1 MGPETATAS
10 PELTGGGGFTFEDR
24 VAAIYLTALIGESGA
39 AGLRGDRV
47 VAVELQRAAFG
58 QPLDDLIV
66 SAALQDGSSA
76 RLGLQ
81 VKRSLTVSAAESN
94 TDFRE
99 VVAKAWA
106 TIKAD
111 DFRHEFDRVGVAAG
125 SVADG
130 PKRAAQA
137 VFEWAR
143 LSPTADDFQ
152 ARFGPG
158 IANDQHRRTRDA
170 FFAALQAADPAATQ
184 EDLRRLLASFQL
196 ITFDL
201 LHEGATDEA
210 NAVSLLRTYLAPGD
224 ASRAEDLFVRLA
236 HIAQESAGAAGQ
248 FSRPLLLARLRA
260 RFRFTPA
267 TSFRGDL
274 AKLEDEAR
282 LAVAEID
289 DSVEGHHIP
298 RPRLADRVTEAQSKR
313 RFVQISGLP
322 GTGKSVVLRGLVEA
336 ALATGPVIFLKA
348 DRLQGKGWAGYAAA
362 LRLETPRLIDILLE
376 VGTVGTATL
385 FIDGLDRVEVEHRA
399 IVNDLLNLLAQ
410 APELAEWRVVATV
423 RDNGLEP
430 LRTWLSPRWLA
441 GGPVLVD
448 VSVFDDAEAEALAQA
463 RPNLRGL
470 LFGPRKLRELTRR
483 PFHLSV
489 IAHVP
494 NPAAIASEVDL
505 IEAWWRGG
513 GYDAP
518 DERVGDRQ
526 RALLTLASEGARTL
540 GRRIAVG
547 AAPSAPL
554 TELRSDGVIRE
565 VRSGHTVAFA
575 HDIYFEW
582 AFLHLLV
589 DRGDAWPEVLSAV
602 GEPPVLG
609 RTVELL
615 AQLYFRE
622 PPAWASHLA
631 RLEAL
636 GLRSQWTR
644 AWMLGPF
651 GSAGFDDQAA
661 QMTAAAF
668 DGGQPRLVKLAVWLQ
683 AEKTRP
689 NPGIVQRAAGSDDV
703 QGTLRIADQLA
714 WPSDFEAW
722 GRFIDWLVAHK
733 DQIWAAATA
742 DVVSVFEVWQYALA
756 ELPNPRSKAILH
768 LANEWLE
775 DIEARQH
782 REDFRTY
789 DMGRWSGMRGSLD
802 ELEKR
807 LRALLLRAGKAY
819 PDLVRGYLGR
829 VRASEPLARAAF
841 EDVLSYS
848 WVLAGILPAELS
860 DYVLAQ
866 LLGEL
871 PDEAEARIAADPDRF
886 MFGRGNDLFEWQQL
900 SIERDG
906 QFFGSPT
913 PLQEPFHSLFQA
925 APDQARRLVAAI
937 CNHAITAWRQL
948 HGLGIDYSARPLPL
962 VLNLPWGAQP
972 FWGDDRVYT
981 WFRGV
986 WGPDAAKGALM
997 ALECWALAQLESG
1010 QPLDEVLRE
1019 TLEGHESASVLGI
1032 AVSLMLTARTPTPAG
1047 AAIVSSARLW
1057 KWDLAR
1063 WQHDRGMNPN
1073 TIGMA
1078 LSNDIEGRKALLA
1091 SNDLPIRQW
1100 SLRDLAMFFVLGADA
1115 PLAEA
1120 VQATIQAFKDNP
1132 PVDFDEQLE
1141 DPAQLADARRTAEI
1155 WSRFGDPAN
1164 YQVTPTADGD
1174 AVMIAHTN
1182 PHQNDPDVVEI
1193 TERSRAIND
1202 TAGLQLW
1209 ANDCFKRN
1217 GVSDRMSLDQ
1227 VLAVARRFDQPGLF
1241 EQPREIGIGSMAQS
1255 GVAGVAAAA
1264 LRFADLDEADRA
1276 WARGIV
1282 DRAAVTPEPSNEP
1295 YIAQASVPDH
1305 PCIFAA
1311 RGLAALV
1318 TSGRDSRAVQETLL
1332 HLALH
1337 PLEMVSATALSE
1349 AMACW
1354 ARNRTFAWTALDLG
1368 LRLSVGR
1375 KPERPSP
1382 YGYDHSSNRKAMVE
1396 AYRAAHRRLDAR
1408 RAGYNLPPL
1417 PAAWERAPSDAGGA
1431 SAGFRGRLSFLGA
1444 PLRQLKARLA
1454 RFAAPVFPA
1463 RPTPAPTPGVGAR
1476 SGRSR
1481 QSPRGTGWREP
1492 LVFLRWDFLPK
1503 VLIGIPI
1510 KEALADPAYRPALL
1524 ALCTQLLDWTR
1535 QRLVP
1540 PWLEGQP
1547 LNRAERRSTDLL
1559 EWRGHLG
1566 RFLGDVGLN
1575 LAAEEVRVR
1584 LLDPVSALDDELAF
1598 SIMSRIVDV
1607 TSAVGVLDPVE
1618 VAPSALP
1625 TLDACI
1631 DRMLS
1636 SREWVS
1642 ARRDGDLHGHHL
1654 PFMVREVMF
1663 TAHLNAPGSVR
1674 FANGDWREFERI
1686 VPLIEKMTRAVGD
1699 VPVVAHAFL
1708 VACEHAL
1715 PYVQPAWFAELA
1727 LSTVSEHGRPGGWR
1741 GWALEGRLASV
1752 VQMVA
1757 EQAHPLDEGVAT
1769 SLLRVLDALVDMGD
1783 RRAAALQI
1791 SEIFKDVRV
1800 EPAGAGAAARA
1811 AGS

>member
-1 MGPETATAS
+1 MGPETAAAS
-10 PELTGGGGFTFEDR
+10 PELTGGAGFTFEDR

-66 SAALQDGSSA
+66 SATLQDGSSA

-143 LSPTADDFQ
+143 LSPTADDFE

-158 IANDQHRRTRDA
+158 IANDRHRRTRDA

-184 EDLRRLLASFQL
+184 EDLRRLFASFQL

-210 NAVSLLRTYLAPGD
+210 SAVSLLRTYLAPGD
-224 ASRAEDLFVRLA
+224 AGRADDVFVRLA

-248 FSRPLLLARLRA
+248 FSRPSLLARLRT
-260 RFRFTPA
+260 RFKFTPA
-267 TSFRGDL
+267 ASFRGDL

-282 LAVAEID
+282 LAIAEID

-298 RPRLADRVTEAQSKR
+298 RPRLADRVAEAQSKR

-322 GTGKSVVLRGLVEA
+322 GAGKSVVLRGLVEA

-376 VGTVGTATL
+376 VGAVGTATL
-385 FIDGLDRVEVEHRA
+385 FIDGLDRVEVEHRT
-399 IVNDLLNLLAQ
+399 IVNDHLNLLAQ

-441 GGPVLVD
+441 NGPVLVD

-526 RALLTLASEGARTL
+526 RALLNLAWEGARTL
-540 GRRIAVG
+540 GRRMGVG

-554 TELRSDGVIRE
+554 AELRSDGVIRE

-631 RLEAL
+631 GLEGL

-651 GSAGFDDQAA
+651 GSAGFEDQAA

-668 DGGQPRLVKLAVWLQ
+668 DGDQPRLMKLAVWLQ

-689 NPGIVQRAAGSDDV
+689 NPGIVQRAVGSDDV

-733 DQIWAAATA
+733 GQIWAAATA
-742 DVVSVFEVWQYALA
+742 DVVSVFEVWQYAVA

-768 LANEWLE
+768 LVNEWLE
-775 DIEARQH
+775 DIEARRHQ
-782 REDFRTY
+782 EDPRNY

-819 PDLVRGYLGR
+819 PELVRAYLGR
-829 VRASEPLARAAF
+829 VRAKEPLARAAF
-841 EDVLSYS
+841 EEVLSYS
-848 WVLAGILPAELS
+848 RVLAGVLPAELS
-860 DYVLAQ
+860 GYVLAQ

-886 MFGRGNDLFEWQQL
+886 MFGRGNNLFEWQQL

-906 QFFGSPT
+906 HFLGSPT
-913 PLQEPFHSLFQA
+913 PLQEPFHSLFQT

-937 CNHAITAWRQL
+937 CNHAIRAWRQL

-962 VLNLPWGAQP
+962 VLNLPWGDQT
-972 FWGDDRVYT
+972 FWGDDQVYT

-986 WGPDAAKGALM
+986 WGPDATKGALM
-997 ALECWALAQLESG
+997 ALERWAMAQLESG
-1010 QPLDEVLRE
+1010 RPLDQVLQE
-1019 TLEGHESASVLGI
+1019 ALEGHESAGVLGI
-1032 AVSLMLTARTPTPAG
+1032 AVSMMLTARTPTSAG

-1091 SNDLPIRQW
+1091 SNALPIRQW
-1100 SLRDLAMFFVLGADA
+1100 SLRDLAMFFVLGADT
-1115 PLAEA
+1115 PLAES
-1120 VQATIQAFKDNP
+1120 VQAAIQAFKDNP
-1132 PVDFDEQLE
+1132 PVDFQEQLD
-1141 DPAQLADARRTAEI
+1141 DPAQLADARRTGEI
-1155 WSRFGDPAN
+1155 WSRRGDPAN
-1164 YQVTPTADGD
+1164 YEVKQTAAGD
-1174 AVMIAHTN
+1174 AVVIAHTN
-1182 PHQNDPDVVEI
+1182 PHQNDPDVIEI
-1193 TERSRAIND
+1193 TERSRAMND
-1202 TAGLQLW
+1202 AAGLQLW
-1209 ANDCFKRN
+1209 ANDCFKQN
-1217 GVSDRMSLDQ
+1217 GVSDRMSLDEA
-1227 VLAVARRFDQPGLF
+1227 VAVARRMDQPGLF
-1241 EQPREIGIGSMAQS
+1241 EQAQEIGLGSMTRS

-1264 LRFADLDEADRA
+1264 LRFADLGEGDRV
-1276 WARGIV
+1276 WARDVV
-1282 DRAAVTPEPSNEP
+1282 DRAARTAESSTEP
-1295 YIAQASVPDH
+1295 YIAQAAVPDH

-1318 TSGRDSRAVQETLL
+1318 AGGRDSSAAQETLL
-1332 HLALH
+1332 HLTLH
-1337 PLEMVSATALSE
+1337 PLEMVSASALGE

-1354 ARNRTFAWTALDLG
+1354 PRNRTFAWTALDLG
-1368 LRLSVGR
+1368 LRLSAGR
-1375 KPERPSP
+1375 QPEQPSP
-1382 YGYDHSSNRKAMVE
+1382 YGYDHGSNRTFMVE
-1396 AYRAAHRRLDAR
+1396 AYRAAYRRLER
-1408 RAGYNLPPL
+1408 RKADYTLSSL
-1417 PAAWERAPSDAGGA
+1417 PAAWERAPPDAGIT
-1431 SAGFRGRLSFLGA
+1431 SAGSRGPLGFLRAPFRR
-1444 PLRQLKARLA
+1444 LKARLA
-1454 RFAAPVFPA
+1454 HIAAPVLPA
-1463 RPTPAPTPGVGAR
+1463 RPAPAPAPGVGAR

-1492 LVFLRWDFLPK
+1492 SVFLRWDFLPK

-1510 KEALADPAYRPALL
+1510 KEVLADPQYRPAFLG
-1524 ALCTQLLDWTR
+1524 LCTQMLDWTR

-1540 PWLEGQP
+1540 PWLDGQP
-1547 LNRAERRSTDLL
+1547 LNRAERRSSDLL
-1559 EWRGHLG
+1559 EWRGQLG
-1566 RFLGDVGLN
+1566 RFLGKVGLN
-1575 LAAEEVRVR
+1575 LTAEEVRVR
-1584 LLDPVSALDDELAF
+1584 ILAPVFALDDDQAF
-1598 SIMSRIVDV
+1598 SLLAPLVSI
-1607 TSAVGVLDPVE
+1607 TSATGVLDPVE
-1618 VAPSALP
+1618 VAPSAFP
-1625 TLDACI
+1625 TLEACAE
-1631 DRMLS
+1631 RMLAS
-1636 SREWVS
+1636 PEWAS

-1654 PFMVREVMF
+1654 PYMVRDVMF
-1663 TAHLNAPGSVR
+1663 VSVLDTSVSAR
-1674 FANGDWREFERI
+1674 FANGDWREFDKI

-1715 PYVQPAWFAELA
+1715 PYVRPAWFAELA
-1727 LSTVSEHGRPGGWR
+1727 LAIVSGHGRPVGWR

-1757 EQAHPLDEGVAT
+1757 EQAHPLDEGVAK
-1769 SLLRVLDALVDMGD
+1769 SLLRVLDALVDMGA

-1791 SEIFKDVRV
+1791 SEVFKDVRV
-1800 EPAGAGAAARA
+1800 ESAGRGVAAHA
-1811 AGS
+1811 AST